1 MFKFT
6 QNKNLKQQLLDT
18 DDKILVETNPADFLC
33 SIGEE
38 LIYITPPK
46 NPQIFSLWYVD
57 SLVLRN
63 PLLRQARNRYMQ
75 VLPYCSE

>member
-6 QNKNLKQQLLDT
+6 QNENLKQQLLDT

-38 LIYITPPK
+38 LIYWGFTLMLI
-46 NPQIFSLWYVD
+46 
-57 SLVLRN
+57 RN
-63 PLLRQARNRYMQ
+63 ELK
-75 VLPYCSE
+75 